1 MLEKFS
7 HGIQILSGV
16 VLIVGVVLVLLQM
29 EQTERLTRAQLSSE
43 FFDAQIAQAASAAGQ
58 EPMTSFAKLCD
69 PGAQISLKDSLVLHN
84 LFLQRFYIGLKGY
97 AVFWKLLEQIYLNE
111 GYLEYNLEE
120 LLFTF
125 RLENNES
132 NKELIASVI
141 NDFELFKIDDS
152 GFFNVRAQEY
162 LEYVLSKSKKATE
175 SANKRYQKEPIK
187 KKELDDDFPFN

>member
-1 MLEKFS
+1 MQKAKFENHWFKHDFTASSDNKIIKLES
-7 HGIQILSGV
+7 
-16 VLIVGVVLVLLQM
+16 
-29 EQTERLTRAQLSSE
+29 RL
-43 FFDAQIAQAASAAGQ
+43 
-58 EPMTSFAKLCD
+58 
-69 PGAQISLKDSLVLHN
+69 
-84 LFLQRFYIGLKGY
+84 GLKGY
-97 AVFWKLLEQIYLNE
+97 GVFWKLLEQIYLNK
-111 GYLEYNLEE
+111 GCLEYNLEE

-175 SANKRYQKEPIK
+175 SAKKRYSKEKDEPEYIRKWNEEQEK
-187 KKELDDDFPFN
+187 KRNNNGF